1 MKIRRAA
8 LPPTGIGWASQPA
21 HAGTVARLFPEQPWV
36 WTAERA
42 AYWREPESDW
52 VAVAD
57 LALVGE
63 PPVQVRWVGGYVRGG
78 VAAGLWQALPAGTR
92 LRFAHRGVAR
102 DLRPQ
107 DMSALS
113 LIWRRAPLLRCS
125 VAESTGLADR
135 QPPLWA
141 LLATALIAP
150 ASVPLARGLAS
161 PEAVIDR
168 ARSAAARALAGLRLD
183 SEAPA
188 AAPFAAA
195 AI

>member
-1 MKIRRAA
+1 MKIRRAD

-52 VAVAD
+52 VVVAD

-92 LRFAHRGVAR
+92 LRFAHRGVAG
-102 DLRPQ
+102 DLRQQ
-107 DMSALS
+107 DTSALS
-113 LIWRRAPLLRCS
+113 LVWRRGPLLRCA

-150 ASVPLARGLAS
+150 ASDPLARGLAS